1 MNTLDQAKRRMQALG
16 TILALLLVV
25 AGVSPVGAQEM
36 YKLSGDLY
44 RASGIPHN
52 VSMDGTPTFPQ
63 REALRQS
70 TVAPDL
76 QASMLEYPV
85 LPESGVAK
93 ETAKETRE
101 SVLEQIAA
109 LGGTFGKGLKAASS
123 RCTGWQN
130 GGFDQPWMAG
140 SDSTVERA
148 CIFQFELPTN

>member
-1 MNTLDQAKRRMQALG
+1 MNILNQAKRRAQIVG
-16 TILALLLVV
+16 TGLAMLLVV

-44 RASGIPHN
+44 RTSGTTYN
-52 VSMDGTPTFPQ
+52 VSMDGTPAFPK
-63 REALRQS
+63 REALKSS

-76 QASMLEYPV
+76 QMSMLEYPV
-85 LPESGVAK
+85 LPESGGTK

-130 GGFDQPWMAG
+130 GGFDRPWMTG
-140 SDSTVERA
+140 SDSPVERA
-148 CIFQFELPTN
+148 CIFQFDLPGR